1 MKFLKTLIL
10 ILFLLTPVGV
20 FADESGTLANLKT
33 ATGQDLASTNCC
45 GISLIAFHIVIT
57 GTATVE
63 VMCSVRADG
72 GTHIIVGSEF
82 TGNGTGST
90 TLPCTNIKSD
100 VTAYTDG
107 DVTVSYIVI
116 H

>member
-10 ILFLLTPVGV
+10 ILFLLTPFEV
-20 FADESGTLANLKT
+20 FADESGVLADAKV

-72 GTHIIVGSEF
+72 GLHIIVGSAF
-82 TGNGTGST
+82 TANGTGST
-90 TLPCTNIKSD
+90 TLPCTNIQSD
-100 VTAYTDG
+100 VTAYTSG
-107 DVTVSYIVI
+107 SVTVSYIVI

>member
-10 ILFLLTPVGV
+10 ILFLLTPLGV
-20 FADESGTLANLKT
+20 FADESGTLANLKV

-45 GISLIAFHIVIT
+45 GISLIAFHVVIT

-63 VMCSVRADG
+63 FKCSVRAEG
-72 GTHIIVGSEF
+72 GTHIIVGSAF
-82 TGNGTGST
+82 TANGTGST
-90 TLPCTNIKSD
+90 TLPCTNIQSD
-100 VTAYTDG
+100 TTAYTDG
-107 DVTVSYIVI
+107 FVTVSFIVI